1 MALPP
6 IPIGLQ
12 CIDWRYDEQEGKF
25 IPQEITSEVHSV
37 IEIPEYG
44 GKRGFKLFERPLDDG
59 SIQVYKGN
67 SNADKILENRQSRVT
82 SVATGS
88 QYFLA
93 PRVGIVLVPID
104 TPIGSQ
110 YIVSYFGV
118 GSIKNVQ
125 NDLYIEQLA
134 LAEKLSRDGSLP
146 MLGNLNANLN
156 KIINLAAGTNPN
168 DSVRLSQLTTVINNL
183 AAEVTAR
190 TNADNSINSQLNPL
204 LNLVKIVSI
213 TKSERDFAANGNSGT
228 LGMEAYSPHNGLLL
242 WKNTRT
248 GTSSFGSYGNG
259 SSPFQIIDTGTQ
271 YNFRWSSSSN
281 ALMEWVLIRYINP

>member
-110 YIVSYFGV
+110 YIVQYFGV
-118 GSIKNVQ
+118 GSVKNVQ

-183 AAEVTAR
+183 AAEVAAR
-190 TNADNSINSQLNPL
+190 TNADNSINGQLGPL
-204 LNLVKIVSI
+204 VNLIKWVEASVNV
-213 TKSERDFAANGNSGT
+213 RDYANDPNGGPSGK
-228 LGMEAYSPHNGLLL
+228 LGMEAYAPRRGTLF
-242 WKNTRT
+242 WRNT
-248 GTSSFGSYGNG
+248 GANISGCGSYGSG
-259 SSPFQIIDTGTQ
+259 STPFQIIDTGSQ
-271 YNFRWSSSSN
+271 FEFRWTSSSN
-281 ALMEWVLIRYINP
+281 ARMEWMLLKW

>member
-1 MALPP
+1 MALSP
-6 IPIGLQ
+6 ILVGLRS
-12 CIDWRYDEQEGKF
+12 IDWRYDEQEGKF
-25 IPQEITSEVHSV
+25 IPQEITSEVHPV

-67 SNADKILENRQSRVT
+67 SDADKILANRQSRVS

-93 PRVGIVLVPID
+93 PRVGIILVPID

-118 GSIKNVQ
+118 GSVKNVQ

-146 MLGNLNANLN
+146 MLGNLNFANQ
-156 KIINLAAGTNPN
+156 KGINLAAGTNPN

-183 AAEVTAR
+183 AAEVAAR
-190 TNADNSINSQLNPL
+190 TNADNSINSQLSPL

-213 TKSERDFAANGNSGT
+213 TKTERDYAANGGSGT
-228 LGMEAYSPHNGLLL
+228 LGMEVYAPYNGLLL
-242 WKNTRT
+242 WKNTKT

-259 SSPFQIIDTGTQ
+259 SSPFQVIDTGTQ

-281 ALMEWVLIRYINP
+281 ALMEWVLVKYT